1 VEIVMSDQGAA
12 NGVGGRLNGA
22 DTAQLSQQIAGLTR
36 AGLPLG
42 AGLTALSE
50 ELPRGALRRSMHELA
65 QTLEAGFPLDKAIEI
80 QGGRIPA
87 HLRGLVIA
95 GIRSGNLGDFLSR
108 FSGYFGI
115 GIEVRRRLWL
125 NLAYPIVTVCA
136 AMALFVLVSAILI
149 SQFESIYKDF
159 GIPLPQLTLAMI
171 AISHVVNTVWVPA
184 AILLGVVFFTWL
196 AARLFLNAPLRRSL
210 AARLPIVGAVW
221 RTTSLAEFCHLLALL
236 LESHLPLPEA
246 LRLTGE
252 GVQDAELDDSCRI
265 MADEVESGRSLAQAM
280 SEKRLFPSGLP
291 NLLRWAERDTS
302 LPEVLHMAGAMFEA
316 RARSSSTFTGT
327 VVSVLCVLLVLGM
340 VMVVPGLFLPLIT
353 LISRLSG

>member
-1 VEIVMSDQGAA
+1 MSDQWGA
-12 NGVGGRLNGA
+12 NGARGVLNGA

-50 ELPRGALRRSMHELA
+50 ELPRGALRRSMTELA
-65 QTLEAGFPLDKAIEI
+65 QTLEAGLPLDQAIES
-80 QGGRIPA
+80 QGGRIPP

-95 GIRSGNLGDFLSR
+95 GIKSGNLGDFLSR
-108 FSGYFGI
+108 FSGYVGI
-115 GIEVRRRLWL
+115 GTEVRRRLWL
-125 NLAYPIVTVCA
+125 NLAYPFVTVCA
-136 AMALFVLVSAILI
+136 ALALFVFVSAILI
-149 SQFESIYKDF
+149 SQFESIYTNF
-159 GIPLPQLTLAMI
+159 GVPLPKLTLAI
-171 AISHVVNTVWVPA
+171 LAISHVVNTVWAPV
-184 AILLGVVFFTWL
+184 AILLGVGVCTWL
-196 AARLFLNAPLRRSL
+196 AARVFLKPPSRRSL

-252 GVQDAELDDSCRI
+252 GVQDADLDDSCRS

-280 SEKRLFPSGLP
+280 TEKRLFPPGLP
-291 NLLRWAERDTS
+291 SLLRWAERDKS

-316 RARSSSTFTGT
+316 RARSQSTFTGT
-327 VVSVLCVLLVLGM
+327 AVSVLCVLLVLGIIM
-340 VMVVPGLFLPLIT
+340 VIPGLFLPLIT